1 MARDLN
7 KVQLTGRLGADPALR
22 YTAHG
27 SAILTFRVASNRVWR
42 TASGSS
48 HEDTEWFRVVA
59 WDQLA
64 EQCHT
69 LLARGAHIYVEGRLQ
84 TRQWSDETGQPRSAT
99 EVVASEVILLGSPAE
114 RRASDEQPHDN
125 GRRPF
130 GEQPRDNGRRPFGEQ
145 PRENSRR
152 RNPRVRPAA
161 PPPGLDAPPPPPLH
175 LSEEDLPI

>member
-64 EQCHT
+64 EQCHR

-84 TRQWSDETGQPRSAT
+84 TRQWADEAGQPRSAT
-99 EVVASEVILLGSPAE
+99 EVIASEVILLGPPA
-114 RRASDEQPHDN
+114 
-125 GRRPF
+125 
-130 GEQPRDNGRRPFGEQ
+130 EQPRGEGGRR
-145 PRENSRR
+145 ST
-152 RNPRVRPAA
+152 RVRAAA
-161 PPPGLDAPPPPPLH
+161 PPPGLDTPPPPPIH